1 MKASVIN
8 YIAVLKH
15 LLFGEVDV
23 TKDLVS
29 LNLGLCAAQ
38 LKQPDVQIVSI
49 MQITRVF
56 MTLNCIP

>member
-8 YIAVLKH
+8 YIAVLQH

-29 LNLGLCAAQ
+29 LN
-38 LKQPDVQIVSI
+38 
-49 MQITRVF
+49 R
-56 MTLNCIP
+56 